1 MNLSLNLVPTVTRGS
16 QNVLVLMNS
25 FSLAKL
31 IFALFNCHGCFAEQ
45 FLQNNTPKKATAWIL
60 FLFTVSLK
68 KNYFLFYFVLFFLI

>member
-1 MNLSLNLVPTVTRGS
+1 MNLSLSLVPTVTRRS

-45 FLQNNTPKKATAWIL
+45 FLQYVKKKATAWIL
-60 FLFTVSLK
+60 FLFAVSLK
-68 KNYFLFYFVLFFLI
+68 KNIFFILFIYFF